1 VVAAVRVAA
10 TGELPAVVAVRAV
23 TAGELPAVAAV
34 RAVTSGELP
43 AVGAVRIRVAV
54 SVRRAPAWVIMTMAY
69 M

>member
-1 VVAAVRVAA
+1 MVAAVRVAA
-10 TGELPAVVAVRAV
+10 TGELPAVV
-23 TAGELPAVAAV
+23 AV